1 MEELW
6 SRGVEA
12 TVPIAIVG
20 HIDHGKS
27 TLIGRLLYDTDSLP
41 TDIMEEI
48 EKSLKESDNPSEF
61 AYITDHLEEER
72 MEKMTIDTAQS
83 FFKTDKRHY
92 AIIDTPG
99 HREFIKNMITG
110 TSQAEAAILIV
121 SALEGIEE
129 QTKRHAYILGM
140 LGIKQVILAINKM
153 DLVNYSQN
161 RFEELKCKLLSFLH
175 SLEIKPNHAIPISAR
190 LGYNIAKAGGNMG
203 WYNGPTI
210 FEALDQL
217 ETKEDPVLKPLR
229 FPIQD
234 TYISDQKKIL
244 VGRVLSGKVQMGDEV
259 VILPSKAKTRI
270 ESIEVYQNTK
280 DVAEAGDS
288 IGIVLQ
294 DDLAPKRGEVICH
307 PQYSPEIKT
316 RINANIFWMSYDPLQ
331 AKDQLTIRCA
341 TAEEHCHIERI
352 EQRIDSSTLEIIENH
367 SNILRET
374 DVGKVTISIDR
385 PMVLEDFNEIE
396 GLGRFVLTRSGE
408 ICAGGIINS
417 PISLYSECH

>member
-1 MEELW
+1 MEELR

-12 TVPIAIVG
+12 TLPIVIVG
-20 HIDHGKS
+20 HVDHGKS

-270 ESIEVYQNTK
+270 ESIEV
-280 DVAEAGDS
+280 
-288 IGIVLQ
+288 
-294 DDLAPKRGEVICH
+294 
-307 PQYSPEIKT
+307 
-316 RINANIFWMSYDPLQ
+316 
-331 AKDQLTIRCA
+331 
-341 TAEEHCHIERI
+341 
-352 EQRIDSSTLEIIENH
+352 
-367 SNILRET
+367 
-374 DVGKVTISIDR
+374 
-385 PMVLEDFNEIE
+385 
-396 GLGRFVLTRSGE
+396 
-408 ICAGGIINS
+408 
-417 PISLYSECH
+417 